1 MCGIAAVYGAN
12 ASRHTERMLDRLVH
26 RGPDDEGEVQVDSA
40 WLGHRRLSI
49 VDVDGGHQPFVN
61 ASGDVWLVGN
71 GEVYNHEQVRSTL
84 APAPFS
90 TRSDNEVAL
99 HLLDERGPAAL
110 DELEGMYA
118 FLVAA
123 HDGRFIAARD
133 PVGIKPLYW
142 TPRTRP
148 TPRTHPSRP
157 PAHDDGVHFASEM
170 AAFAPHL
177 MPYVEAFPPGC
188 HWTPE
193 GGVVRFAGAVPQHG
207 EGAPAAAS
215 VWSADAEPPDAALA
229 ATRDI
234 LIAAVRRQMMGDVPV
249 GVFLSGGLDSAIVA
263 AIASRHLAR
272 NGERL
277 KTFAVGTTG
286 SADLLAA
293 RVAAGHLDTEHHE
306 RVYDSREAVRA
317 LPGVVRAIEHFD
329 PSLVRSAVPNFLLAE
344 MTAQHVK
351 VVLTGEGADELF
363 AGYEYLRGFTSP
375 ASLQAE
381 LLRTVH
387 GLHNLNLQRCDRV
400 TMAHGLEARVPF
412 LDHQVIAFAFGL
424 PMAWKQSAPGE
435 LEKRLLRRAFDGW
448 LPEEILWRVKAEFG
462 DGSGARDVLKSTI
475 EGDVSAADFERD
487 RAAVDPPLRTREE
500 FAYHRIFAEHLPGVR
515 PERTL
520 GRFATA

>member
-1 MCGIAAVYGAN
+1 MCGIAGVYGSHAGGEVQ
-12 ASRHTERMLDRLVH
+12 HMLDRLVH
-26 RGPDDEGEVQVDSA
+26 RGPDDEGKVRVNGA

-49 VDVDGGHQPFVN
+49 VDVAGGHQPFTN

-71 GEVYNHEQVRSTL
+71 GEVYNHEQVRATL
-84 APAPFS
+84 GPAPFQ

-110 DELEGMYA
+110 EELEGMFA

-123 HDGRFIAARD
+123 EDGRFIAARD

-142 TPRTRP
+142 AQR
-148 TPRTHPSRP
+148 
-157 PAHDDGVHFASEM
+157 DGHVRFASEM
-170 AAFAPHL
+170 AAFAPDW
-177 MPYVEAFPPGC
+177 MPHVEAFPPGC
-188 HWTPE
+188 HWTPDA
-193 GGVVRFAGAVPQHG
+193 GIVRFATAVPQNG
-207 EGAPAAAS
+207 EGAPAARA
-215 VWSADAEPPDAALA
+215 VWSPDGEPPDEALA
-229 ATRDI
+229 ATRRI
-234 LIAAVRRQMMGDVPV
+234 LIGSVERQMMGDVPV

-263 AIASRHLAR
+263 AIAARHLEQR
-272 NGERL
+272 GEQL
-277 KTFAVGTTG
+277 KTFAVGTRD
-286 SADLLAA
+286 SADLAAA
-293 RVAAGHLDTEHHE
+293 RVVARHLDTEHHE

-317 LPGVVRAIEHFD
+317 LPDVVRAIEHFD

-344 MTAQHVK
+344 MTSEHVK

-363 AGYEYLRGFTSP
+363 AGYEYLRGFDSP
-375 ASLQAE
+375 EALEEE
-381 LLRTVH
+381 LMRTVH

-412 LDHQVIAFAFGL
+412 LDRQVIAFAFGL

-462 DGSGARDVLKSTI
+462 DGSGAKDVLTATV
-475 EGDVSAADFERD
+475 EDGVSAADFMRD
-487 RAAVDPPLRTREE
+487 RAAVQPPLRTREE

-515 PERTL
+515 PELTL